1 MRFPE
6 GAGRRR
12 FVYEELRAA
21 GIVTQLHYIP
31 IPLHGLYR
39 DLGYGEPAMASL
51 PNARAY
57 YEQALS
63 IPIFPA
69 MTDADVDRV
78 AGELRRLVRVDLGT
92 RAATATA

>member
-1 MRFPE
+1 VRFAE
-6 GAGRRR
+6 GAVRRR
-12 FVYEELRAA
+12 FVYDELRAA

-39 DLGYGEPAMASL
+39 DLGYGEAAMAAL
-51 PNARAY
+51 PHTRAY

-78 AGELRRLVRVDLGT
+78 AGELRRLVAADIGAQ
-92 RAATATA
+92 AATATA